1 MTTDALQINAD
12 LSAAGPPQ
20 GARRD
25 GTGGARL
32 FGPSDPAQACSEP
45 RASAPS
51 GGRAAHAVASV
62 GEHESACS
70 GSEAFALRVLGTS
83 MEPEFREGEIIV
95 IEPEGQLRDGSYVL
109 ARHEGEWI
117 FRQLCQAGE
126 RWRLHALNPAFP
138 DLALPDLSEVR
149 GVVIQKALPGRRKAS
164 KRYV

>member
-1 MTTDALQINAD
+1 MTTDILQINAD

-20 GARRD
+20 GAR
-25 GTGGARL
+25 
-32 FGPSDPAQACSEP
+32 
-45 RASAPS
+45 APS
-51 GGRAAHAVASV
+51 GGSAAHAVASV

-83 MEPEFREGEIIV
+83 MEPEFMEGEIIV

-126 RWRLHALNPAFP
+126 DWRLHALNPAFP
-138 DLALPDLSEVR
+138 DLTLPALSEVR
-149 GVVIQKALPGRRKAS
+149 GVVIQKALPGRRNAS